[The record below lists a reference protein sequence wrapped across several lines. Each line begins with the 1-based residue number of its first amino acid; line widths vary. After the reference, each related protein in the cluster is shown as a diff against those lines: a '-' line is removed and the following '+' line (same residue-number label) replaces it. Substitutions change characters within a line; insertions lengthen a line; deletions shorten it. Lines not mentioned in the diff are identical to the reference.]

1 MNHLC
6 RITLPQWTPSCIKG
20 RRIFDEIEIHK
31 IRAYNT
37 NSYHLQHPEANT
49 YLQLS
54 NKQHILFTWRT
65 QIPSNTPYIPKII
78 NQTPTPIHAWRQ
90 DLASSIHL
98 PPSPRR
104 NVCFLKLHNDR
115 LFILWKYLTKVTQ
128 AHGTQCQYQ
137 LGNKQSILVRHPSPS
152 PVLIMWVIIHTNPSA
167 DSFNLYPNEPIIR
180 QNSLINFHSPKDCIP
195 ILNVDLNRS
204 RLSICLS
211 TLNPRFPALSWNC
224 SWDWGTCRRWSMC
237 VEFNFIYTHQGHGST
252 QCTTWMDWHRLHR
265 RDVWMS
271 LTHSAPR
278 GARGTASSI
287 LVNLTGFGNAKW
299 CINTIVK

>member
-65 QIPSNTPYIPKII
+65 QIPSNTPYIPQII

-98 PPSPRR
+98 LPSPRH
-104 NVCFLKLHNDR
+104 NFCFLKLHNDR

-128 AHGTQCQYQ
+128 ASTWDTMPISARKQTKHSSTSSITLTSFDHVSHESRKYLCQFLQ
-137 LGNKQSILVRHPSPS
+137 L
-152 PVLIMWVIIHTNPSA
+152 T
-167 DSFNLYPNEPIIR
+167 
-180 QNSLINFHSPKDCIP
+180 PK
-195 ILNVDLNRS
+195 
-204 RLSICLS
+204 
-211 TLNPRFPALSWNC
+211 W
-224 SWDWGTCRRWSMC
+224 
-237 VEFNFIYTHQGHGST
+237 THHLPKLFDKLPFT
-252 QCTTWMDWHRLHR
+252 KRLH
-265 RDVWMS
+265 
-271 LTHSAPR
+271 THPQCWS
-278 GARGTASSI
+278 
-287 LVNLTGFGNAKW
+287 
-299 CINTIVK
+299 